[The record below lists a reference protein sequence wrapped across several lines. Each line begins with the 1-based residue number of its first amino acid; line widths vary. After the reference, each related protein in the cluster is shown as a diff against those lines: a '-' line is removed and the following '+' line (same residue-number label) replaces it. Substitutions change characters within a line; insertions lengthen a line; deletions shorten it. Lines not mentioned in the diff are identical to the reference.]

1 MDSPQASK
9 PLSYEEKVE
18 RLQQIG
24 SAVYLRYSQ
33 ESQTWDENEQAELSE
48 KASQTAKEVFN
59 IYLEKMTP
67 ELIVADTLDR
77 LFDFHSPM
85 TRLGAAYFLGYAK
98 LYPLS
103 TTGKISQSLED
114 AFSALSHSFTHD
126 EWKPV
131 RETAAESL
139 FRLQSLIQI
148 SSQLSSWDLELN
160 LS

>member
-1 MDSPQASK
+1 MTNSQATK
-9 PLSYEEKVE
+9 RLSYEQQAEL
-18 RLQQIG
+18 LQKIG
-24 SAVYLRYSQ
+24 SAVYLRYS
-33 ESQTWDENEQAELSE
+33 SSPKSWDDEAQAELSE
-48 KASQTAKEVFN
+48 KISEATKEVFAHFN
-59 IYLEKMTP
+59 ECMTP
-67 ELIVADTLDR
+67 EIVAKENIDR

-103 TTGKISQSLED
+103 TAGKISASLED
-114 AFSALSHSFTHD
+114 AFTALSHSFTHD

-148 SSQLSSWDLELN
+148 SSQLSEWDLELN

>member
-1 MDSPQASK
+1 MSSSQVLDPLNFKQQAE
-9 PLSYEEKVE
+9 L
-18 RLQQIG
+18 LQKIG
-24 SAVYLRYSQ
+24 SAVYLRYSDSPKSW
-33 ESQTWDENEQAELSE
+33 EENEHSELSE
-48 KASQTAKEVFN
+48 KISEAAKEVFSTFN
-59 IYLEKMTP
+59 ERMTP
-67 ELIVADTLDR
+67 HEVVKETLDR

-103 TTGKISQSLED
+103 TAGKVSQGLED

-148 SSQLSSWDLELN
+148 SSQLSSWDLELD